1 MKGTEEDV
9 NSLHLRQNCIIWPGH
24 GFGRQQSQ
32 FVVNFK
38 KGTKNCRVCWDSR
51 FDNLAGGDCFSR
63 VFLVSTSIGCQL
75 HHNDEKRPFRLI
87 VKVILKDLLIMT
99 QLISRSWNFYPRI
112 KMSKEVISLARKLRR
127 VSEDHPPLF
136 LVTHS
141 VNCHNTWGC
150 IYLYL
155 WWGQVL
161 TISPVTQLSDPRIPG
176 SNINHPFLLVQAR
189 MLCISLRFHRDQGV
203 IISKRKY

>member
-1 MKGTEEDV
+1 MKGMARRRMST
-9 NSLHLRQNCIIWPGH
+9 LFTLRQNCIIWRDH
-24 GFGRQQSQ
+24 GIGGQQSQ

-38 KGTKNCRVCWDSR
+38 KGTKNCRVCWDGR

-75 HHNDEKRPFRLI
+75 HHNDEKRLFRLI

-99 QLISRSWNFYPRI
+99 QLIRRSWNFYPRI
-112 KMSKEVISLARKLRR
+112 KMSKEVISPARKLRR
-127 VSEDHPPLF
+127 VSEDHPCQF

-161 TISPVTQLSDPRIPG
+161 TISPLTQWLLLSPV
-176 SNINHPFLLVQAR
+176 LVVQAWIF
-189 MLCISLRFHRDQGV
+189 CISLRFLRDQGV
-203 IISKRKY
+203 NISKRKY

>member
-1 MKGTEEDV
+1 MSTLFTYV
-9 NSLHLRQNCIIWPGH
+9 RIVL
-24 GFGRQQSQ
+24 FGRAMASA
-32 FVVNFK
+32 
-38 KGTKNCRVCWDSR
+38 DSNHSLLSTLKR
-51 FDNLAGGDCFSR
+51 EPKTAECAEIAGLITWQAAFCFSR

-141 VNCHNTWGC
+141 VNCHNT
-150 IYLYL
+150 
-155 WWGQVL
+155 
-161 TISPVTQLSDPRIPG
+161 
-176 SNINHPFLLVQAR
+176 
-189 MLCISLRFHRDQGV
+189 
-203 IISKRKY
+203 